1 MAAFPTGDLQTRP
14 TSRERH
20 PWLRRLSWIAI
31 LVGGVLAYVVVL
43 ATMLSTH
50 NLNYFPALLLI
61 GSITVPMTVLV
72 FAEEGG
78 RFLPVPPWS
87 VIMTAIVGGIV
98 GVVAA
103 GVVEYSTVRQLHA
116 APMVLVGLIEEAS
129 KLIVPVLLYLIWRPQ
144 EPRGGIVIGVASGM
158 GFATLETMGYGFQA
172 LLAAHSISAVDTT
185 LLLRGILS
193 PACHIAWT
201 GLTVAML
208 WRIRAA
214 RHTGR
219 AIVTFLVVYLI
230 ASGFHAVWD
239 RSTSPLVH
247 LVIALIGFIALM
259 IFIFLSHRRRRPA
272 GSDRP
277 A

>member
-1 MAAFPTGDLQTRP
+1 MAAVPTDEVQTRP
-14 TSRERH
+14 TGREAH

-31 LVGGVLAYVVVL
+31 LVGGVLAYGVVL
-43 ATMLSTH
+43 ATMISTR

-103 GVVEYSTVRQLHA
+103 GVVEYSTMRQLHTV
-116 APMVLVGLIEEAS
+116 PLVLVGLIEEAS
-129 KLIVPVLLYLIWRPQ
+129 KLIVPALLYLIWRPQ

-214 RHTGR
+214 RHRGR
-219 AIVTFLVVYLI
+219 AVVAFVVVYLL

-239 RSTSPLVH
+239 SSTIPLVH
-247 LVIALIGFIALM
+247 LVIAVIGFIELM
-259 IFIFLSHRRRRPA
+259 IFIFLSHHRRRPV
-272 GSDRP
+272 SSS
-277 A
+277 

>member
-1 MAAFPTGDLQTRP
+1 MVSAGPTGDAAARP
-14 TSRERH
+14 KPPGQN
-20 PWLRRLSWIAI
+20 PWLRRLAWIFI
-31 LVGGVLAYVVVL
+31 LVGGVAAYLLVL
-43 ATMLSTH
+43 WAMVNTR
-50 NLNYFPALLLI
+50 NLNFFPALLLI

-103 GVVEYSTVRQLHA
+103 GMLEYGTIRQLHTV
-116 APMVLVGLIEEAS
+116 PLVLIGLIEEAS
-129 KLIVPVLLYLIWRPQ
+129 KLIVPVLLYLIWRPR
-144 EPRGGIVIGVASGM
+144 EARGGVVIGVASGM

-172 LLAAHSISAVDTT
+172 LLAAHSLSAVDAT
-185 LLLRGILS
+185 LLLRGIVS

-201 GLTVAML
+201 GLTAAML
-208 WRIRAA
+208 WRIRVA
-214 RHTGR
+214 RHRGV
-219 AIVTFLVVYLI
+219 AVALFVLVYLL

-239 RSTSPLVH
+239 ASRSPLVH
-247 LVIALIGFIALM
+247 VVIALIGFIALL
-259 IFIFLSHRRRRPA
+259 IFIFFSHRRRR
-272 GSDRP
+272 RP

>member
-1 MAAFPTGDLQTRP
+1 MVSVGPRDGAVIRP
-14 TSRERH
+14 YGRAQNT
-20 PWLRRLSWIAI
+20 WLRRLAWIVI
-31 LVGGVLAYVVVL
+31 LVGGVAAYLLVL
-43 ATMLSTH
+43 WAMVSTR
-50 NLNYFPALLLI
+50 NLNFFPALLLI

-103 GVVEYSTVRQLHA
+103 GVLEYSTLRQLHTV
-116 APMVLVGLIEEAS
+116 PMVLIGLIEEAS
-129 KLIVPVLLYLIWRPQ
+129 KLIVPLVLYLIWRPT
-144 EPRGGIVIGVASGM
+144 EARGGIVIGVASGM

-172 LLAAHSISAVDTT
+172 LLAAQNLSAVDAT

-208 WRIRAA
+208 WRIRVA
-214 RHTGR
+214 RHRGA
-219 AIVTFLVVYLI
+219 AIGLFVLVYLL

-239 RSTSPLVH
+239 SSVDLLVH
-247 LVIALIGFIALM
+247 VVIAVIGFVALM
-259 IFIFLSHRRRRPA
+259 IFIFFSHHWRRRPA
-272 GSDRP
+272 T